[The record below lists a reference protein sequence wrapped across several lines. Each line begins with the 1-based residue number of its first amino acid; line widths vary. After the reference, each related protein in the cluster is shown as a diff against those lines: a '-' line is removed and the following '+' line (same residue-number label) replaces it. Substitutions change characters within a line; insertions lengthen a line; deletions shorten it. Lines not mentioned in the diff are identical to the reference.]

1 MFYSNFNVIKHC
13 EINIMNRN
21 ILFCI
26 NLTLILYFLNMDEA
40 SRTKRPGKKID
51 LGRDDTV
58 RDGFGA
64 RCPVTIIV

>member
-1 MFYSNFNVIKHC
+1 MYNKYVYSNFHVIKHF

-40 SRTKRPGKKID
+40 SRTKRPGKKSIWD
-51 LGRDDTV
+51 EMTRYEMVL
-58 RDGFGA
+58 A
-64 RCPVTIIV
+64 RGVL